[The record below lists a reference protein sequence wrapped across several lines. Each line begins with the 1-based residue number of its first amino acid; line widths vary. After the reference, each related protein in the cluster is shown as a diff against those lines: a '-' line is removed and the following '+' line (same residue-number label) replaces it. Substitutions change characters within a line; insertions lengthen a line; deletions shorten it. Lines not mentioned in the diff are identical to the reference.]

1 LSKSTPL
8 KDLITQF
15 FDEVKA
21 AIKEYAQKQEAALKQ
36 RIKKLLV
43 ISIVSTVLL
52 SIAITTSAA
61 ASLFFLIGFL
71 RYLETFLPPWQAW
84 MVIGVTSTVAAA
96 ALFGGLAIIIKKQTS
111 TPKEE
116 PATTI
121 NNPQG
126 TVT

>member
-1 LSKSTPL
+1 MSKSTPL

-21 AIKEYAQKQEAALKQ
+21 AIKEYTKKQEAAFKQ
-36 RIKKLLV
+36 RLKKLLV

-52 SIAITTSAA
+52 SIAITTTAA

-84 MVIGVTSTVAAA
+84 MVIGVTSAATA
-96 ALFGGLAIIIKKQTS
+96 AGLFGGLAFIIKKQTS

-116 PATTI
+116 PTTTI
-121 NNPQG
+121 NNPQDA
-126 TVT
+126 VT